1 MSFFFNEAGKVVL
14 RGWEVFCFFVLR
26 DVEVSVFKGE
36 FWNTGEGREDWA
48 VALFLKHARARRAG
62 FLFRGLWKV
71 NVPDG

>member
-36 FWNTGEGREDWA
+36 FWNTGGGKRI
-48 VALFLKHARARRAG
+48 
-62 FLFRGLWKV
+62 GL
-71 NVPDG
+71 

>member
-1 MSFFFNEAGKVVL
+1 MVL
-14 RGWEVFCFFVLR
+14 RDREVLGFFVLR
-26 DVEVSVFKGE
+26 DVEDSVFKGE
-36 FWNTGEGREDWA
+36 FWNTGEVREDRA